1 MVVLMAANRKLA
13 ITNFQKEEKYPI
25 ILPRRRY
32 FAFHRFCQKILKLKH
47 VFRDTFDLLFQ
58 GVFVGSNVL

>member
-25 ILPRRRY
+25 ILPRRR
-32 FAFHRFCQKILKLKH
+32 
-47 VFRDTFDLLFQ
+47 
-58 GVFVGSNVL
+58 